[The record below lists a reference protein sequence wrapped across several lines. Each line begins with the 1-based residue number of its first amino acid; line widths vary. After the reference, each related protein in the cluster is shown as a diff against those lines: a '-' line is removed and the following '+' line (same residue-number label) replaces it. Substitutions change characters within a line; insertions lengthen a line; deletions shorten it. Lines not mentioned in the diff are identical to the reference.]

1 MGLLGDQTSFPDL
14 KETFRRGKMG
24 TQEGGIWLRS
34 LETTKG
40 FFVLAVAREDKAK
53 EK

>member
-1 MGLLGDQTSFPDL
+1 MGLLGDKTSFPDL

-24 TQEGGIWLRS
+24 TQEGDIWLRS

-40 FFVLAVAREDKAK
+40 FFIVVVARKDKAK